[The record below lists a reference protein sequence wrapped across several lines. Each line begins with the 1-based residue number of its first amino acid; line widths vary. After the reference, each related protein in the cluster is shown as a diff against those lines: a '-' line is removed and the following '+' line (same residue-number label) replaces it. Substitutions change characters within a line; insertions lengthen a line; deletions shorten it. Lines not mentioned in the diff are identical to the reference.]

1 MGRIRLWLLA
11 LGVVWIVC
19 REPGIEAGSSVVFV
33 GSQSMKVQS
42 GTFFT
47 LKRMFEAIGLVL
59 SAVALAC
66 SASAQGQDD
75 TVPMGWVS
83 GAGPSGTFGSA
94 EAACHAQWQ
103 LYQGNHPSSRFIGAK
118 ARGDDRTVADCV
130 WTQFQYLCPEPG
142 QPGGIS
148 NCGTV
153 FPSNVSLRCPRDYI
167 SSPDGL
173 CRLRASRE
181 RPCDPCDDNGKPNP
195 KTANPVVIST
205 GAKTLE
211 AVDYA
216 TADGLFRI
224 GRQYRSYQFGS
235 PVQQNVLPRSVPR
248 GLHGSWN
255 FEFNREIQLGIFAG
269 TPSAPNATV
278 VILMPDGTGH
288 AFVLQSNGTWV
299 EEPGA
304 SFSTSSGNVKL
315 EFLGS
320 LPADL
325 ATIPNAP
332 SLWRLTD
339 QDDSVWT
346 LETRNGLNGG
356 PFVLGWPT
364 SMTTR
369 SGYAQTFT
377 YASDSSLASLTD
389 SFART
394 ATFEWDKFVI
404 TTHTPTPTGTAPLA
418 TAVKTISLPD
428 GTILEYDYEDIPP
441 PDPVLAYAG
450 AQWSRGGWNGGVTPA
465 GAASYASSTVVY
477 YPRVQRLIGVAHR
490 SSSGDVLESA
500 RYLYEDKLFV
510 RNVTGIIDHRGE
522 RVGTFAYDGAGR
534 VTQSELAGGAEVN
547 TFAYGVNGTARTR
560 TVTNELGKQHTYT
573 FGELSA
579 ARRDYQL
586 TAVTGAATNA
596 TPATTTTLGYSGG
609 TFLASTTDAEGRT
622 VTTARDPRGRPTA
635 IVEASGTPDQ
645 RTTTIGWHP
654 VFNVPEMITTE
665 RLAET
670 RSYDAQG
677 RLIGLT
683 MTDTTSH
690 TVPYPTNGQSRTYTF
705 SWDANGRLLAQNG
718 PLAPIGAQDDLA
730 TFTYDAAGNMLTMTN
745 ALGHVTTY
753 ADHDA
758 NGRPASMTDPNGVV
772 TTFAY
777 DPLGRILG
785 ITVKHPTDP
794 ALDATT
800 SMAYDAVGNV
810 TQLTLPGTAPLLM
823 DYDGANRLTAMRSA
837 SGERFEFA
845 YDAMGNVVRE
855 TVKRTDGSTSRLVRR
870 EFDELGRLLTE
881 RLGLRSPA
889 RLGYDKV
896 SNLTGFTD
904 PNGAATATAFDAL
917 DRVITTLA
925 PDGGAQVMS
934 YDQQDN
940 QQSFTDPVAVT
951 TQFTYNGFG
960 EVIREV
966 SPDRGT
972 NTYEY
977 DAAGRMTRS
986 TDGRGQI
993 VNYTHDILGRVTRME
1008 PVGRPASEVIAYH
1021 WDAGGLIG
1029 SYSVGRLAKVID
1041 GSGTTL
1047 FQYDHRGN
1055 QTVQQQVIGTSTAAQ
1070 LAYSYDLADRITQ
1083 VTYPSGRQVRYGYDT
1098 LGRVNLVETR
1108 ANAATPTWRVVA
1120 SDHQYEPFGPVKAMA
1135 LGNGLAVAN
1144 EWGTD
1149 GFLAERRL
1157 TATGSGTALSHL
1169 AYGRDEVGRIGEIAD
1184 QLTPANSVLYGYDP
1198 VGRLT
1203 MAVSSSGS
1211 VGAETYAYNPGTNQ
1225 LAAVTDASGTRTVSY
1240 DARGNTVAETRPDG
1254 VAVAASYDGF
1264 ARLESYDRSNIGAQT
1279 YIYNGLGD
1287 RVRVEKPTGT
1297 RHFVYDSQ
1305 GRVVAEYGASASEV
1319 KAEFIW
1325 AVPPGANDNSP
1336 FGGDDGIVG
1345 YAPLALVTTNA
1356 ANGQELYWV
1365 HGNHL
1370 GVPLVT
1376 TNALGQVVDPG
1387 SDFLR
1392 PGFPGQSQVLS
1403 DLYYNRARDYDPV
1416 LGRYIQADPIG
1427 LLGDVNP
1434 YLYANG
1440 DPVNGIDPLGLEKI
1454 NVFPEFEPGMRQ
1466 AADRAYDSLSGKN
1479 QNGYNHIYGHGSPT
1493 TGCILTRSGCLNAKQ
1508 FAKWLRDRGY
1518 NMKKPIVLW
1527 SCYTGSLDDG
1537 FAQRL
1542 ANETGVA
1549 VIAPDN
1555 LVWYQRDRGFV
1566 GIGPRIGNDGPRNPA
1581 IKGGMRR
1588 FRPVPDK

>member
-1 MGRIRLWLLA
+1 
-11 LGVVWIVC
+11 
-19 REPGIEAGSSVVFV
+19 
-33 GSQSMKVQS
+33 
-42 GTFFT
+42 
-47 LKRMFEAIGLVL
+47 MFEAIGLLL

-118 ARGDDRTVADCV
+118 ARGDDRSIADCV

-173 CRLRASRE
+173 CRLGASRE

-211 AVDYA
+211 AFDYA

-255 FEFNREIQLGIFAG
+255 FEFNREIQLGIFNG

-288 AFVLQSNGTWV
+288 AFVLQSNGAWV

-315 EFLGS
+315 EFLGT

-325 ATIPNAP
+325 AAIPNAP
-332 SLWRLTD
+332 STWRLTD
-339 QDDSVWT
+339 QNDSVWT
-346 LETRNGLNGG
+346 LETRRGLNGG
-356 PFVLGWPT
+356 PFVFGWPM
-364 SMTTR
+364 SMVTR
-369 SGYAQTFT
+369 SGYAQSFS
-377 YASDSSLASLTD
+377 YANDGSLASLTD
-389 SFART
+389 SFGRT
-394 ATFEWDKFVI
+394 ASFEWAKFTV
-404 TTHTPTPTGTAPLA
+404 TTHVPAPA
-418 TAVKTISLPD
+418 GAEPVAVAVKTISLPD
-428 GTILEYDYEDIPP
+428 GTILEYDYEDLPP
-441 PDPVLAYAG
+441 PDPVLAFGG
-450 AQWSRGGWNGGVTPA
+450 AQWGRRWNGGVTPA
-465 GAASYASSTVVY
+465 GGGVFSVY
-477 YPRVQRLIGVAHR
+477 FPKAQRLVKVEHR
-490 SSSGDVLESA
+490 TGGGDVLDSV
-500 RYLYEDKLFV
+500 RYLYEDKV
-510 RNVTGIIDHRGE
+510 YGRNVTGIIDHRGE
-522 RVGTFAYDGAGR
+522 RVGTFAYDSAGR
-534 VTQSELAGGAEVN
+534 VTQSELAGGAEAN

-560 TVTNELGKQHTYT
+560 TVTNALGKQQTYT

-596 TPATTTTLGYSGG
+596 TPATTTTLSYSGG
-609 TFLASTTDAEGRT
+609 TFLASSTDAEGRM

-645 RTTTIGWHP
+645 RTTTINWHP

-665 RLAET
+665 RLTQT

-690 TVPYPTNGQSRTYTF
+690 TVPYPTNGQSRTYTY

-718 PLAPIGAQDDLA
+718 PLAPVGAQDDLA

-745 ALGHVTTY
+745 ALGHVTAY
-753 ADHDA
+753 AGHDA

-777 DPLGRILG
+777 DPLGRILA
-785 ITVKHPTDP
+785 ITVKHPTIP
-794 ALDATT
+794 ALDAIT
-800 SMAYDAVGNV
+800 SIAYDAVGNV
-810 TQLTLPGTAPLLM
+810 TQLTLPSTAPLLM
-823 DYDGANRLTAMRSA
+823 EYDGANRLTVMRSA
-837 SGERFEFA
+837 SGDRFEFA
-845 YDAMGNVVRE
+845 HDAMGNVTRE
-855 TVKRTDGSTSRLVRR
+855 TVKRTDGSTSRFVRR

-896 SNLTGFTD
+896 SNVTGLAD
-904 PNGAATATAFDAL
+904 PNGFTTASAFDAL
-917 DRVITTLA
+917 DRVVSTLA
-925 PDGGAQVMS
+925 PDGGSQAMI

-940 QQSFTDPVAVT
+940 ETAFTDPIAVT

-960 EVIREV
+960 EVIREI

-977 DAAGRMTRS
+977 DAAGRMTKS
-986 TDGRGQI
+986 TDGRGQV
-993 VNYTHDILGRVTRME
+993 VNYTHDILGRVTLME
-1008 PVGRPASEVIAYH
+1008 PVGRPASDVIEYH
-1021 WDAGGLIG
+1021 WDTGGLAD
-1029 SYSVGRLAKVID
+1029 SYGVGRLAKVVD

-1055 QTVQQQVIGTSTAAQ
+1055 QTVQQQAIGTSTAAQ

-1083 VTYPSGRQVRYGYDT
+1083 ITYPSGRQVRYGYDT
-1098 LGRVNLVETR
+1098 LGRVSLVETR
-1108 ANAATPTWRVVA
+1108 ANAAMPTWQVVA
-1120 SDHQYEPFGPVKAMA
+1120 SGHEYEPFGPVKAMA

-1157 TATGSGTALSHL
+1157 TATSSGTALSHL
-1169 AYGRDEVGRIGEIAD
+1169 AYGRDEVGRIGAIAD

-1211 VGAETYAYNPGTNQ
+1211 AGAETYAYNPGTNQ
-1225 LAAVTDASGTRTVSY
+1225 LAAVTDASGTRAVSY

-1279 YIYNGLGD
+1279 YSYNGLGD

-1297 RHFVYDSQ
+1297 RHFVYDTQ
-1305 GRVVAEYGASASEV
+1305 GRV
-1319 KAEFIW
+1319 
-1325 AVPPGANDNSP
+1325 
-1336 FGGDDGIVG
+1336 
-1345 YAPLALVTTNA
+1345 
-1356 ANGQELYWV
+1356 
-1365 HGNHL
+1365 
-1370 GVPLVT
+1370 
-1376 TNALGQVVDPG
+1376 
-1387 SDFLR
+1387 
-1392 PGFPGQSQVLS
+1392 
-1403 DLYYNRARDYDPV
+1403 
-1416 LGRYIQADPIG
+1416 
-1427 LLGDVNP
+1427 
-1434 YLYANG
+1434 
-1440 DPVNGIDPLGLEKI
+1440 
-1454 NVFPEFEPGMRQ
+1454 
-1466 AADRAYDSLSGKN
+1466 
-1479 QNGYNHIYGHGSPT
+1479 
-1493 TGCILTRSGCLNAKQ
+1493 
-1508 FAKWLRDRGY
+1508 
-1518 NMKKPIVLW
+1518 
-1527 SCYTGSLDDG
+1527 
-1537 FAQRL
+1537 
-1542 ANETGVA
+1542 
-1549 VIAPDN
+1549 
-1555 LVWYQRDRGFV
+1555 
-1566 GIGPRIGNDGPRNPA
+1566 
-1581 IKGGMRR
+1581 
-1588 FRPVPDK
+1588 